1 MRDYESVWQ
10 ALEEWR
16 ERTAGDVA
24 IESVGAGW
32 LCRLKSPD
40 RGIATAL
47 CHGADATTAVEGA
60 LAVLSARA
68 RQPVPA
74 EPAPHREPS
83 HFLPEALRLPE
94 DEPSPQSRVTTRT
107 SSAPPPAGP
116 EENAALPSRAF
127 IWSPHDGTR

>member
-1 MRDYESVWQ
+1 MRDYASIWQ

-32 LCRLKSPD
+32 LCRLKSPEH
-40 RGIATAL
+40 GITTAL

-68 RQPVPA
+68 RQNA
-74 EPAPHREPS
+74 EANS
-83 HFLPEALRLPE
+83 ALRLEPGHRSPAVRLLG

-107 SSAPPPAGP
+107 SSTPPPGP
-116 EENAALPSRAF
+116 EVSSALPPAF
-127 IWSPHDGTR
+127 AQSPGDGRR

>member
-16 ERTAGDVA
+16 EQTAGDVA

-68 RQPVPA
+68 RQNAAVEPVPR
-74 EPAPHREPS
+74 PEPS
-83 HFLPEALRLPE
+83 QLLIKDLRE

-116 EENAALPSRAF
+116 EESSAMPPRAF
-127 IWSPHDGTR
+127 IWSPHDGRR